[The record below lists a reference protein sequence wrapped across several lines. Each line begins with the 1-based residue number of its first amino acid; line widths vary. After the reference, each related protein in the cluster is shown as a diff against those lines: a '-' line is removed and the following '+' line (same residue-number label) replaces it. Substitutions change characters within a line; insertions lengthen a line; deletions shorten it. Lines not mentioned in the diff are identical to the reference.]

1 MSIDGPGREQLRTL
15 AARLKDAGDEGKGF
29 RKELMK
35 QLDEAAKPLAAEI
48 ADPAHLE
55 QYMPHR
61 YALILAA
68 DISVR
73 SQKIFASNPRVSI
86 SAKTRRERR
95 RKVNHL
101 DDGLINHPKWPHHLE
116 RKKWKWQNN
125 QTAGM
130 RPGFFTDPCEK
141 AAPKVRERI
150 LAAITET
157 AGKVT
162 DEKSS
167 YF

>member
-15 AARLKDAGDEGKGF
+15 AARLKEAGEEGKGF
-29 RKELMK
+29 RKSLMK
-35 QLDEAAKPLAAEI
+35 QLDEAAKPIAREI

-55 QYMPHR
+55 KYMPHR
-61 YALILAA
+61 YAGVLAA
-68 DISVR
+68 DLSVKA
-73 SQKIFASNPRVSI
+73 QKIFAKNPRVSI
-86 SAKTRRERR
+86 SARTRRERR
-95 RKVNHL
+95 RKVNLL
-101 DDGLINHPKWPHHLE
+101 DAGRINHPIYARGPRDTWN
-116 RKKWKWQNN
+116 WMNG

-141 AAPKVRERI
+141 AEPKIRERV

-157 AGKVT
+157 AGKIT
-162 DEKSS
+162 DSG